1 MERNNK
7 ELNYEREIDNAIERY
22 KDIAIKSAI
31 AAFTEGYQLGQKHAE
46 RVFGRS

>member
-7 ELNYEREIDNAIERY
+7 ELNYEREIDN
-22 KDIAIKSAI
+22 AI